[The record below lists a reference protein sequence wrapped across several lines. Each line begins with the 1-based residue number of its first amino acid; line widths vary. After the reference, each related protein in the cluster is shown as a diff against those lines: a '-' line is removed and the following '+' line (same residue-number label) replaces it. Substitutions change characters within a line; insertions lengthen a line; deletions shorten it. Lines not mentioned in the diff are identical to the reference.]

1 MFPPQVH
8 VGRSPFNKT
17 YVYLTNKNEQKE
29 IEIEITNELLIE
41 WFNAKTKYFKGEI
54 KNENE

>member
-1 MFPPQVH
+1 MLLAN
-8 VGRSPFNKT
+8 GISLFNKT